1 MHKILHE
8 TSFSENPL
16 SGKSASIFAEMEGRF
31 AAGYYKFGDL
41 LSAGDLAKEFGV
53 SMQPIRSAIG
63 QLRALGYIKVEPQVG
78 SRVISPTNAEIMDF
92 FCLFGR
98 MEGVLAGLAAER
110 HGQQQIAM
118 LDKVA
123 GQIDA
128 CQGSERGLPE
138 HYARLVGEWHAVVRS
153 LAHAPALAWRLRSFW
168 SMSDFLLLQ
177 GAASFDSEQI
187 NIASQQRRAIR
198 DAIKAKDAALAEQ
211 LMYEHVRGKPVRTGI
226 VSKDGASGKQAK

>member
-1 MHKILHE
+1 MHKILHD

-16 SGKSASIFAEMEGRF
+16 SGKSASIFVEMEGRF

-53 SMQPIRSAIG
+53 SMQPIRSTIG
-63 QLRALGYIKVEPQVG
+63 QLRALGYIRVEPQVG
-78 SRVISPTNAEIMDF
+78 SHVISPTNAEIVDF

-110 HGQQQIAM
+110 HGERQIEM

-123 GQIDA
+123 AQIDA
-128 CQGSERGLPE
+128 CKGSERGLPE
-138 HYARLVGEWHAVVRS
+138 HYARLVGEWHAVMRS
-153 LAHAPALAWRLRSFW
+153 LAHAPSLAWRLRSFW

-177 GAASFDSEQI
+177 GAASFDNEQI
-187 NIASQQRRAIR
+187 KIASQQRRAIR
-198 DAIKAKDAALAEQ
+198 DAIEIRNAALAEQ
-211 LMYEHVRGKPVRTGI
+211 LMYEHVRGKPLRTGI
-226 VSKDGASGKQAK
+226 VSKDNAQDG

>member
-1 MHKILHE
+1 MSKILHDS
-8 TSFSENPL
+8 SFSENPL

-63 QLRALGYIKVEPQVG
+63 QLRALGYIRVEPQVG

-98 MEGVLAGLAAER
+98 MEGVLSGLAAER
-110 HGQQQIAM
+110 HGDREIGL

-123 GQIDA
+123 AQIEA
-128 CQGSERGLPE
+128 CGGAERGLPE
-138 HYARLVGEWHAVVRS
+138 HYARLVGEWHAVMRS
-153 LAHAPALAWRLRSFW
+153 LAHAPALSWRLRSFW
-168 SMSDFLLLQ
+168 SMSDFLLFQ
-177 GAASFDSEQI
+177 GAADFEHEQLK
-187 NIASQQRRAIR
+187 IASQQRQAIR
-198 DAIKAKDAALAEQ
+198 DAVKARDAALAEQ

-226 VSKDGASGKQAK
+226 VSQDNALGR